1 MNKCAEIKLYNVLFP
16 LWFLIWIPSYLWLL
30 LIPLNYI
37 LDTLVT
43 WYTINDLPDAKQ
55 FCLKHSWK
63 ICIAG
68 FFSDILGSI
77 ILLLVTQLSYELSSE
92 TMEKIADGITFNPFN
107 NVASFM
113 ICMIA
118 LAFSGVLIYLID
130 RKILYKAHLSL
141 EQATRS
147 AKWLALITAPYLFM
161 IPSGFLYN

>member
-1 MNKCAEIKLYNVLFP
+1 MNKCTEIKLYNVLFP

-37 LDTLVT
+37 LDSIVT
-43 WYTINDLPDAKQ
+43 WYTIRELPDAKH

-68 FFSDILGSI
+68 FLSDLLGSA
-77 ILLLVTQLSYELSSE
+77 ILLIITQLSYEFSSE
-92 TMEKIADGITFNPFN
+92 ALEKIADGITFNPFN
-107 NVASFM
+107 NIASFM

-118 LAFSGVLIYLID
+118 VVFSGALIYLID
-130 RKILYKAHLSL
+130 RKILYKAQLTL
-141 EQATRS
+141 EQANKS

-161 IPSGFLYN
+161 IPSGLLYN